1 MPEFTQICKN
11 INSMLC
17 EQYHHK
23 NGSLRESEE
32 KEVISLSTLSL
43 PFSPFSHSL
52 FHGEVYVSTV
62 AETETVSPN
71 PFPSSSVPTT
81 PTTDYVHVQL
91 TSSEAEIS
99 RNACEQK
106 HGHAKSESSGI
117 KHDEGF
123 HSQGAL

>member
-1 MPEFTQICKN
+1 MAA
-11 INSMLC
+11 C
-17 EQYHHK
+17 EK
-23 NGSLRESEE
+23 VRKKSNLSPT
-32 KEVISLSTLSL
+32 SLSLS
-43 PFSPFSHSL
+43 FSPSL

-71 PFPSSSVPTT
+71 PFLSSSVPTA

-123 HSQGAL
+123 HSQGPL